1 MTNDPQNGLRP
12 YPKYREN
19 VSPAIGPTPEHWEMT
34 RLATLGDF
42 SKGAGGT
49 KDDEVPQGLP
59 CVRYGDLYNYHR
71 HFVTETRSFIA
82 PGKAAGYTP
91 IQPGDILFTTSDVT
105 PRNVG
110 RSAVSLLQPPAYCG
124 PDLIIVRPTKPLNPR
139 FAGYLLDSS
148 YARAQ
153 KLQMQRGVTI
163 MHIYADQLKNLP
175 VCLPPLEEQASIVQY
190 LDHADEL
197 INRYISAKEQLIAL
211 LEEQREA
218 VVQHAVTLGLDS
230 NVPVKPS
237 RLSNVPAMPVH
248 WKIKRL
254 KSVSHIKYGLGQPP
268 REFPNGLPL
277 IRATNVSRGQ
287 ITEKDMMFV
296 DPLDVPTTRDAVL
309 KENDIIVVRSGAY
322 TADSAII
329 PKHFEGAIS
338 GYDMVV
344 TATQANPQFLAMVL
358 LSPYV
363 RDDQL
368 ILVSTRAAQPHL
380 NAEELGDAKIFTPP
394 RHEQDAIVEH
404 LSQRTAEITDAKT
417 RAARQIALMNEYR
430 TRLIADVVTGQL
442 DARDAAVELPM

>member
-1 MTNDPQNGLRP
+1 
-12 YPKYREN
+12 
-19 VSPAIGPTPEHWEMT
+19 MT

-82 PGKAAGYTP
+82 PDKTANYTP

-124 PDLIIVRPTKPLNPR
+124 PDLIIVRPTRPLNPK

-175 VCLPPLEEQASIVQY
+175 VCLPPLEEQESIFRY
-190 LDHADEL
+190 LDHADDL
-197 INRYISAKEQLIAL
+197 INHYISAKERLIAL
-211 LEEQREA
+211 LEEQSQA
-218 VVQHAVTLGLDS
+218 VIQQAVTLGLDP

-237 RLSNVPAMPVH
+237 RLSNVPAMPMH
-248 WKIKRL
+248 WEVKRL
-254 KSVSHIKYGLGQPP
+254 KSVSRIKYGLGQPP
-268 REFPNGLPL
+268 RELPNGIPL
-277 IRATNVSRGQ
+277 IRATNVSRGK
-287 ITEKDMMFV
+287 ITEGNMMFV

-309 KENDIIVVRSGAY
+309 EENDIVVVRSGAY

-329 PKHFEGAIS
+329 PKQFEGAIS

-344 TATQANPQFLAMVL
+344 TATQANPQFLAMAL

-380 NAEELGDAKIFTPP
+380 NAEELGDAKILSPP

-404 LSQRTAEITDAKT
+404 LTQRTAELADAKT
-417 RAARQIALMNEYR
+417 RVTRQITLVNEYR
-430 TRLIADVVTGQL
+430 TRLIADAVTGQI
-442 DARDAAVELPM
+442 DVRSAVLELPE